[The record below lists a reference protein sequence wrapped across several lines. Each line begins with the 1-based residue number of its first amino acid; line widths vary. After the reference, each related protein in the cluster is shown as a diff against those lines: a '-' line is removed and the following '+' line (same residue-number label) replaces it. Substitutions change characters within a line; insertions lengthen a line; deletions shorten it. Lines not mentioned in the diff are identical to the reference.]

1 VIRERAD
8 GGLARLRGGEELVE
22 VRNLGRAVQP
32 RAAHDSVLT
41 DQERRALGDVAEPSV
56 LEGDAEAVRRVG
68 VPVGEQRKVEVERLR
83 PRDVRVRRVA

>member
-22 VRNLGRAVQP
+22 VRNLGRTVQP
-32 RAAHDSVLT
+32 RAAHDAVLP
-41 DQERRALGDVAEPSV
+41 DQERRALRDVAEPSV

-68 VPVGEQRKVEVERLR
+68 VPVGEQREVEVERLR